1 LSGCNFWLC
10 IAAAG
15 EKCGLCITSGQALL
29 CSMTKM
35 LSQKVAV
42 KYHYTGKSTIQAHT
56 ASISGMMKE

>member
-1 LSGCNFWLC
+1 MWPLQGYVD
-10 IAAAG
+10 I
-15 EKCGLCITSGQALL
+15 CITSGQALL

-42 KYHYTGKSTIQAHT
+42 KYHHTGKSTIQAHT